1 MCVCV
6 CSSRVH
12 LCFARLTH
20 EVMIKKWLKGEDNL
34 LKQHGCHLVRHT
46 WTLADVF
53 KSGSNLKKKKK
64 NSESAR
70 NNSGFVSRVEL
81 MPNNFIETVRLFLK
95 SRNCKMSKSGNVAK
109 YALCS

>member
-1 MCVCV
+1 MTGGGGGWKCSVCVCV

-53 KSGSNLKKKKK
+53 KSGSNLKKKIVK
-64 NSESAR
+64 
-70 NNSGFVSRVEL
+70 VL
-81 MPNNFIETVRLFLK
+81 ETIR
-95 SRNCKMSKSGNVAK
+95 
-109 YALCS
+109 ALCQELN